1 MAADANVIAGG
12 QRYRIRTAEERRRAF
27 ASASRH
33 TKFVNFLRKALPV
46 FALLVLA
53 TYFISTR
60 LATSISIGD
69 MNASIEGFEVKDGNL
84 RMVNPKLEGA
94 DKKNGKYVIGADYAD
109 QDIKNPNLIKLHA
122 IKADLAAIDG
132 GWSRMTAVRGRFDN
146 KTGRLV
152 MQDKIDIATSSGVS
166 GTLTHATLDTK
177 NQVIRSHRPVSFV
190 LPNGTIR
197 ANALT
202 FYSAKH
208 TLTFRGK
215 VAVHMVRPKKEAET
229 AKAAPAAQNVAPQD
243 VAPPDVVPQNT
254 PPPSPKAEEP
264 GEVTLPPLP
273 GEDGAGPSVP

>member
-12 QRYRIRTAEERRRAF
+12 ERYRIRTVEERRRAF
-27 ASASRH
+27 ASATRH
-33 TKFVNFLRKALPV
+33 TKFVNFLRKALPI
-46 FALLVLA
+46 FAVLVLA

-69 MNASIEGFEVKDGNL
+69 MNASIEGFEVKDGNR

-122 IKADLAAIDG
+122 IRADLAAIDG

-146 KTGRLV
+146 KTGCLV

-243 VAPPDVVPQNT
+243 VAPPDVVPQNA